1 MKKKKKIWLLF
12 FFFFFH
18 LNRILERSFSSTHG
32 VPMVFPRTYEVLPI
46 FHSHCFFNIYVLH
59 WHDTKRAGKSYIST
73 TWASQSVSNHPVGL
87 CPHHP
92 RTSVTQFVSIS
103 SHQPM
108 TMNTHFA
115 DILVHVFHFF
125 KPCFLDHLG
134 RVWKLVKESW
144 WASFSILYQY
154 EKRRMKNS

>member
-1 MKKKKKIWLLF
+1 MINLSIWKKKKIWLLF

-87 CPHHP
+87 CPHH
-92 RTSVTQFVSIS
+92 VGDSICLYIFS
-103 SHQPM
+103 LAHDHEH
-108 TMNTHFA
+108 TFRRY
-115 DILVHVFHFF
+115 FG
-125 KPCFLDHLG
+125 PCFSLLQAMFSWPLG
-134 RVWKLVKESW
+134 
-144 WASFSILYQY
+144 ASVEIS
-154 EKRRMKNS
+154 